1 MFLKIINMNLYL
13 YTVKKN
19 SVFMKY
25 IHTLLW
31 YDMNIVKDI
40 SNLKTNEPI
49 KQSSIM

>member
-1 MFLKIINMNLYL
+1 
-13 YTVKKN
+13 
-19 SVFMKY
+19 MKY

-49 KQSSIM
+49 KQNSIM

>member
-1 MFLKIINMNLYL
+1 MI
-13 YTVKKN
+13 
-19 SVFMKY
+19 Y

-49 KQSSIM
+49 KQNSVM